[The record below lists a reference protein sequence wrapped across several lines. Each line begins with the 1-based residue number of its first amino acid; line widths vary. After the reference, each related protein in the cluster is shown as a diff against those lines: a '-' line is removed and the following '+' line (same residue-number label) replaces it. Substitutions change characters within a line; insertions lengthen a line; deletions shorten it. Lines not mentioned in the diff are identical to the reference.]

1 MAELKIKIEA
11 PEIAQAIE
19 HLAEAISGKDII
31 NRNAAPAKAAE
42 ISAPEANETTTAPY
56 KKEAPKAEQQAA
68 PQTAVPVSAPEYTL
82 DQIARAGVS
91 LVDAGKRNEL
101 TSLLAQRFGVQA
113 ITQIPPE
120 QYGALA
126 AELRALGALI

>member
-42 ISAPEANETTTAPY
+42 ISAPEANETTAPD
-56 KKEAPKAEQQAA
+56 KHEAPKAEQQAA

>member
-42 ISAPEANETTTAPY
+42 ISAPEANETAAPD
-56 KKEAPKAEQQAA
+56 KHEAPKAEQQAA